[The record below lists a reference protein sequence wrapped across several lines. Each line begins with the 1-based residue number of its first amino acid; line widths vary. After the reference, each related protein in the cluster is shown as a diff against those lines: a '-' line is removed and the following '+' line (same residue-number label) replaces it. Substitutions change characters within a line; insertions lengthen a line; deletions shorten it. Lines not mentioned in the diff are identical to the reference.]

1 MGRVKQLMI
10 EAQEV
15 LDWNHEHVSIQRLS
29 YHKKPEPGP
38 VGLKDDIRYGVEC
51 LIREIKELKEC
62 EDMAESLYVDWHE
75 KTFARK
81 PRQE

>member
-1 MGRVKQLMI
+1 MGRIKQLMI

-15 LDWNHEHVSIQRLS
+15 LDWNQIASKQ
-29 YHKKPEPGP
+29 
-38 VGLKDDIRYGVEC
+38 GLEDDTSYGVMC
-51 LIREIKELKEC
+51 LVSEIKELKEC
-62 EDMAESLYVDWHE
+62 EDMAESLFLDWHE

>member
-15 LDWNHEHVSIQRLS
+15 LDWNQAVSLRCGPLS
-29 YHKKPEPGP
+29 
-38 VGLKDDIRYGVEC
+38 VGIEDDIRYGVEC
-51 LIREIKELKEC
+51 LISEIKELKEC
-62 EDMAESLYVDWHE
+62 EDMAESLYIDWHE

-81 PRQE
+81 PVVEG

>member
-1 MGRVKQLMI
+1 MGQVKQLMI

-15 LDWNHEHVSIQRLS
+15 LDWNQADSKQ
-29 YHKKPEPGP
+29 
-38 VGLKDDIRYGVEC
+38 GLEDDIPYGVEC
-51 LIREIKELKEC
+51 LLNEIKHLKGC